1 MLMWLIYQHFLD
13 KQDEMQEDFVPT
25 NLFML
30 VKRKGKQSSAV
41 TVFSLWNT
49 MMGTS
54 LLALAWGISQAGFGL
69 GIALTVFM
77 AILSYYTCSLILQ
90 DAIYLE
96 QENNMKELTA
106 IARELEAGIKPKR
119 RKKQSIEF
127 IDICHQLLGRWG
139 QFTAAF
145 FSIIVLIGAS
155 VVYWI
160 FMSNFLFNFVH
171 YIYNAA
177 SKIEIPV
184 NASITVGTFCP
195 ASFGMDDMNY
205 GNFSAENA
213 LYYQLWDRTR
223 TVPLFLGLILFPLCC
238 MKSPTFFTK
247 FTSLGTV
254 SCLYLIFFVCI
265 KAYFLGFNTNF
276 QDESSIHYAPQI
288 NIDFPSLT
296 GMLNLAFF
304 LHNIL
309 LTILRNQE
317 KPENNMRDLGFAY
330 VAALCTYLIM
340 GVTFYLTFPYAK
352 SCITAIFLDN
362 FISNDSTAFIAR
374 AALLFQIMV
383 VFPLIA
389 YLLRSQVYYL
399 VYKSA
404 HPSYK
409 HILIFNVF
417 LIGLCILVAIFYP
430 NVGVII
436 RFVGA
441 ICGMVYVFTLPC
453 LCHMIRL
460 KRQKK
465 LTWISALFHSFIIVL
480 GSANLIAQFL
490 I

>member
-1 MLMWLIYQHFLD
+1 
-13 KQDEMQEDFVPT
+13 
-25 NLFML
+25 
-30 VKRKGKQSSAV
+30 
-41 TVFSLWNT
+41 FSLWNT

-90 DAIYLE
+90 DAIYLG
-96 QENNMKELTA
+96 T
-106 IARELEAGIKPKR
+106 
-119 RKKQSIEF
+119 QSIEF

-171 YIYNAA
+171 YIYSNCYTDDYDLF
-177 SKIEIPV
+177 V
-184 NASITVGTFCP
+184 VTVGTFCP

-205 GNFSAENA
+205 SNFSAENT